1 MLPSKVF
8 REEVWLLT
16 LNLRNDHFDTAG
28 LKDIRDWGK
37 SESKDTEVGNHGAC
51 EEQWKF
57 CFAESPGVRGK

>member
-1 MLPSKVF
+1 M
-8 REEVWLLT
+8 T

-28 LKDIRDWGK
+28 LKDIPDWGK

-57 CFAESPGVRGK
+57 YFAELQGVRGK

>member
-16 LNLRNDHFDTAG
+16 WNLRKDHFDTAG
-28 LKDIRDWGK
+28 FKDIPDWGK

-57 CFAESPGVRGK
+57 YFAGSQGVRGK